1 MQFSINGIPMGGLG
15 QSMKPKRA
23 TFGVSGLIT
32 SVIIGVVFI
41 VIGIVSI
48 RFMQPDPTWL
58 SAQGKVFSITQTTA
72 SSSNSAAYIPVVQYT
87 VGGVNYTVTSNE
99 SSSQSPTIGDSA
111 EVLYNPA
118 SPTQAKVKQSAIF
131 SILVW
136 LFPVVGVIIFVAGIF
151 GFIRSRKRTARIQN
165 LLSSGVKVQGVVS
178 EVSARQSNN
187 STASSNENSSVSYII
202 RVSATNL
209 SGVVQTYTSDS
220 VVGFGAL
227 ALADFRTNPI
237 AIDVY
242 LDPND
247 TTNYY
252 VDISEIPNLTPARI
266 AEMVASAIHTGAPT
280 DNPQILQ

>member
-1 MQFSINGIPMGGLG
+1 VQFSINGLPIGGLG
-15 QSMKPKRA
+15 QSIKPKRA
-23 TFGVSGLIT
+23 TFGVGGLIT
-32 SVIIGVVFI
+32 TTIVGILFVFI
-41 VIGIVSI
+41 GIFAI
-48 RFMQPDPTWL
+48 TILKPDPTWL
-58 SAQGKVFSITQTTA
+58 TVQGKVLSVTQTTA
-72 SSSNSAAYIPVVQYT
+72 SSSQSAMYVPVVQYT
-87 VGGVNYTVTSNE
+87 VGGVNYTLTSSE

-118 SPTQAKVKQSAIF
+118 SPTQAKVKQSAVF
-131 SILVW
+131 SVLVW
-136 LFPVVGVIIFVAGIF
+136 LLPIAGILVF
-151 GFIRSRKRTARIQN
+151 IAGIVGFIRSRNRTARIQN

-187 STASSNENSSVSYII
+187 TGVSSNDNSSVSYII

-227 ALADFRTNPI
+227 ALADFRTTPI

-242 LDPND
+242 LDPSD
-247 TTNYY
+247 ATNYY

>member
-1 MQFSINGIPMGGLG
+1 
-15 QSMKPKRA
+15 MKPKRA
-23 TFGVSGLIT
+23 TFGVGGLIAT
-32 SVIIGVVFI
+32 TIVGILFVFI
-41 VIGIVSI
+41 GIFAI
-48 RFMQPDPTWL
+48 NILKPDPTWL
-58 SAQGKVFSITQTTA
+58 TVQGKVISITQSVSSASSTS
-72 SSSNSAAYIPVVQYT
+72 SSSNSAMYSPVVQYT
-87 VGGVNYTVTSNE
+87 VGGVNYTLTSGE

-118 SPTQAKVKQSAIF
+118 SPAQAKVKQSAIF

-136 LFPVVGVIIFVAGIF
+136 LFPVVGVIVFVAGIF

-187 STASSNENSSVSYII
+187 TGVSSNDNSSVSYII

-227 ALADFRTNPI
+227 ALADFRTTPI

-242 LDPND
+242 LDPSD
-247 TTNYY
+247 ATNYY

>member
-1 MQFSINGIPMGGLG
+1 
-15 QSMKPKRA
+15 MKPKRA
-23 TFGVSGLIT
+23 TFGVGGLIIT
-32 SVIIGVVFI
+32 TIVGILFVFI
-41 VIGIVSI
+41 GIFAI
-48 RFMQPDPTWL
+48 NILKPDPTWL
-58 SAQGKVFSITQTTA
+58 TVQGKVVSITQSVSSASSTS
-72 SSSNSAAYIPVVQYT
+72 SSSNSAMYSPVVQYT
-87 VGGVNYTVTSNE
+87 VGGVNYTLTSGE

-118 SPTQAKVKQSAIF
+118 SPAQAKVKQSAIF

-136 LFPVVGVIIFVAGIF
+136 LFPVVGVIVFVAGIF

-165 LLSSGVKVQGVVS
+165 LLSSGVKVQGIVS

-187 STASSNENSSVSYII
+187 TGVSSNDNSSVSYII

-227 ALADFRTNPI
+227 ALADFRTTPI

-242 LDPND
+242 LDPSD
-247 TTNYY
+247 ATNYY